1 MTFKDVSRIFC
12 AALTSQTEPYS
23 ALTSQAK
30 LHRPMNKLIPKIE
43 LVANLLIIVVAVLL
57 IGVMVKKYVY
67 SPAAAPAQS
76 QRVEPAVGAK
86 VNVPD
91 VDWSKQPKT
100 LILALQKGCH
110 FCSESAPFYKRLN
123 ESLRNE
129 HVQMVAVLPGA
140 REESAAYLQE
150 IGVTNVEVRQLP
162 LNAIQVSGTPTLIL
176 TNEKG
181 EVTHYWV
188 GKLPP
193 EKEKEVLEQLTSAKE
208 RAS

>member
-1 MTFKDVSRIFC
+1 
-12 AALTSQTEPYS
+12 
-23 ALTSQAK
+23 
-30 LHRPMNKLIPKIE
+30 MNKLTQKIE
-43 LVANLLIIVVAVLL
+43 LVANILIVIVAVLL
-57 IGVMVKKYVY
+57 IGVMVRKYVY
-67 SPAAAPAQS
+67 NPSASNAARPPS
-76 QRVEPAVGAK
+76 VEPAVGAR
-86 VNVPD
+86 VDVPD

-110 FCSESAPFYKRLN
+110 FCSDSAPFYKRLN

-129 HVQMVAVLPGA
+129 HVQLVAVLPGA
-140 REESAAYLQE
+140 LEESAAYLKE

-162 LNAIQVSGTPTLIL
+162 LDSIRVSGTPTLIL

-193 EKEKEVLEQLTSAKE
+193 EKEKEVLEQLTSVKE
-208 RAS
+208 SSS